1 MTWHVGAPTMIN
13 NALLQSLHSHMAR
26 WGLKRF
32 TSDEDYF
39 AWQRK
44 QLSSADLIQLRRVV
58 ERKQEG
64 ERRDEVAFY
73 DLIAQPQILLV
84 LYSQRYEY
92 YIEVGSRVAA
102 RLGDA
107 AHILDFG
114 CGVGILTTF
123 YAAQYPE
130 KQFVGVDRSPASIAV
145 ARERAQGLGLD
156 NLRFECADV
165 ELQTIAG
172 PHDLIV
178 ATHSLVQAEQDPGI
192 PSHNWQTFDRTHDS
206 KQQALFEQRT
216 GLDMRL
222 DRLSALLAQK
232 GRMIVF
238 EKTRQL
244 ARRVPLQRALT
255 ARGLWLIEQPEIVR
269 YRLVEEV
276 ADDGPFYLLGTEAGS
291 TFHWDELPEPD
302 EGSPCDPMQFK
313 THATDQD
320 APLYEN
326 HWPSAQGVWEQLHEK
341 RLLKETARQEPDGR
355 QLHVELGQAEE
366 GVYLYCANTFDQR
379 QLVIVEPARAL
390 MLESYYQQIV
400 NGVSD

>member
-1 MTWHVGAPTMIN
+1 MTHNV
-13 NALLQSLHSHMAR
+13 LRQSLDSHMAW

-32 TSDEDYF
+32 TSDADYF
-39 AWQRK
+39 AWQRIE
-44 QLSSADLIQLRRVV
+44 LSPTDLIQLRKVV
-58 ERKQEG
+58 EQKHEG
-64 ERRDEVAFY
+64 GDLDEVTFY
-73 DLIAQPQILLV
+73 DLSAQPQILPV
-84 LYSQRYEY
+84 LHSQRYEY

-102 RLGDA
+102 CLGDA
-107 AHILDFG
+107 GHILDFG
-114 CGVGILTTF
+114 CGAGILTTF

-145 ARERAQGLGLD
+145 ARERAQGLGLG
-156 NLRFECADV
+156 NLRFECIDI
-165 ELQTIAG
+165 ELHTIAG

-178 ATHSLVQAEQDPGI
+178 ATHSLVQTEQDPGI
-192 PSHNWQTFDRTHDS
+192 PSRNWQTFERAHDL
-206 KQQALFEQRT
+206 KQQGLFEQRT
-216 GLDMRL
+216 GLDIRL
-222 DRLSALLAQK
+222 DRLSELLAQK

-244 ARRVPLQRALT
+244 ARRVPLQRALA
-255 ARGLWLIEQPEIVR
+255 ARGLWLIEQPEFVR

-291 TFHWDELPEPD
+291 TLHWDESPEPD
-302 EGSPCDPMQFK
+302 EGPPCDPMQFK

-326 HWPSAQGVWEQLHEK
+326 HWPSAQRAWEQIHDK
-341 RLLKETARQEPDGR
+341 RLFRDTTSQEPDGR
-355 QLHVELGQAEE
+355 QLHVEFGQAEE

-379 QLVIVEPARAL
+379 QLVIVEPARVF

-400 NGVSD
+400 NGAP

>member
-1 MTWHVGAPTMIN
+1 MTN
-13 NALLQSLHSHMAR
+13 NALRQSLHLHMAR
-26 WGLKRF
+26 WGLKQF
-32 TSDEDYF
+32 MSDVDYF
-39 AWQRK
+39 AWQRIE
-44 QLSSADLIQLRRVV
+44 LSSTDLIQLRKVA
-58 ERKQEG
+58 EQKHEG
-64 ERRDEVAFY
+64 GHLDEVAFY
-73 DLIAQPQILLV
+73 DRSAQPQILPV

-130 KQFVGVDRSPASIAV
+130 KQFLGVDRSPASIAV
-145 ARERAQGLGLD
+145 ARERAQGLGLG
-156 NLRFECADV
+156 NLRFECVDV
-165 ELQTIAG
+165 ESHAIAG

-178 ATHSLVQAEQDPGI
+178 ATHSLLQVEQDPGI
-192 PSHNWQTFDRTHDS
+192 PSQNWQTFERTHDS

-216 GLDMRL
+216 GLDIRL

-244 ARRVPLQRALT
+244 ARRVPLQRALA
-255 ARGLWLIEQPEIVR
+255 ARGLWLIEQPELVR

-276 ADDGPFYLLGTEAGS
+276 ADDGPFYLLGTETGS
-291 TFHWDELPEPD
+291 TLHWDEMPEPD
-302 EGSPCDPMQFK
+302 EGPPCDPMQFK

-326 HWPSAQGVWEQLHEK
+326 HWPSAQGAWEQLHEK
-341 RLLKETARQEPDGR
+341 RLLKDTTRQESDGR

-390 MLESYYQQIV
+390 MLESYYRQIV
-400 NGVSD
+400 NGASG

>member
-1 MTWHVGAPTMIN
+1 MTN
-13 NALLQSLHSHMAR
+13 NALRQLLHSHMAR

-32 TSDEDYF
+32 TSDADYF
-39 AWQRK
+39 AWQRRE
-44 QLSSADLIQLRRVV
+44 LSPTDLIQLRKVV
-58 ERKQEG
+58 EQRHEG
-64 ERRDEVAFY
+64 GHLDEVAFY
-73 DLIAQPQILLV
+73 NRSAQPQILPV

-92 YIEVGSRVAA
+92 YLEIGSRVAA

-123 YAAQYPE
+123 YATQFPE
-130 KQFVGVDRSPASIAV
+130 KQFVGVDRSPASITV
-145 ARERAQGLGLD
+145 ARERAQGLGLG
-156 NLRFECADV
+156 NLRFECVDV
-165 ELQTIAG
+165 ELQSITG
-172 PHDLIV
+172 RHDLIV

-192 PSHNWQTFDRTHDS
+192 PSHNWQTFERTHDS

-216 GLDMRL
+216 GLDIRL

-244 ARRVPLQRALT
+244 ARRVSLQRALA
-255 ARGLWLIEQPEIVR
+255 ARGLWLIEQPELVR

-291 TFHWDELPEPD
+291 TLHWDESPEPD
-302 EGSPCDPMQFK
+302 EGPPCDPMQFK
-313 THATDQD
+313 TDATDQD

-326 HWPSAQGVWEQLHEK
+326 HWPSAQRVWKQIHDK
-341 RLLKETARQEPDGR
+341 RLLREATRQESDGR

-379 QLVIVEPARAL
+379 QLVIVEPARVL

-400 NGVSD
+400 NGAFD

>member
-1 MTWHVGAPTMIN
+1 MDREPRDEVRAT
-13 NALLQSLHSHMAR
+13 LHEHLAR

-32 TSDEDYF
+32 TSDADYF
-39 AWQRK
+39 AWQRE
-44 QLSSADLIQLRRVV
+44 QLSSADLIQLRRVI

-64 ERRDEVAFY
+64 ECSDEVAFY
-73 DLIAQPQILLV
+73 DLIAQPQILPV

-92 YIEVGSRVAA
+92 YIEIGSRVAA

-123 YAAQYPE
+123 YATQFPE
-130 KQFVGVDRSPASIAV
+130 KQFVGVDRSPASITV
-145 ARERAQGLGLD
+145 ARERAQGLGLG
-156 NLRFECADV
+156 NLRFECVDV

-172 PHDLIV
+172 RHDLIV

-192 PSHNWQTFDRTHDS
+192 PSHNWQTFERTHDS

-216 GLDMRL
+216 GLDIRL
-222 DRLSALLAQK
+222 DRLSASLAQK

-244 ARRVPLQRALT
+244 ARRVPLQRALA
-255 ARGLWLIEQPEIVR
+255 ARGLDLVEQPELVR

-276 ADDGPFYLLGTEAGS
+276 ADDGPFYLLGKEAGS
-291 TFHWDELPEPD
+291 TLHWDESPEPD
-302 EGSPCDPMQFK
+302 EGPPCDRTQFK
-313 THATDQD
+313 TDVTDPD

-326 HWPSAQGVWEQLHEK
+326 HWPSAQRVWEQLYDK
-341 RLLKETARQEPDGR
+341 RLLKESTRQEPDGR

-379 QLVIVEPARAL
+379 QVVIVEPARAFI
-390 MLESYYQQIV
+390 LESYYQEIL
-400 NGVSD
+400 SSTP

>member
-1 MTWHVGAPTMIN
+1 MTH
-13 NALLQSLHSHMAR
+13 NALRQSLHSHMAW

-32 TSDEDYF
+32 RSDAGYF

-44 QLSSADLIQLRRVV
+44 ELSPTDLIQLRKVV
-58 ERKQEG
+58 EQKHEG
-64 ERRDEVAFY
+64 GHLDEVAFY
-73 DLIAQPQILLV
+73 DLSAQPQILSV

-107 AHILDFG
+107 AQILDFG

-145 ARERAQGLGLD
+145 AQERAQGLGLG
-156 NLRFECADV
+156 NLRFECIDI
-165 ELQTIAG
+165 ELHTISG

-178 ATHSLVQAEQDPGI
+178 ATHSLVQAEQNPGI
-192 PSHNWQTFDRTHDS
+192 PSQNWQTFERTHDS

-216 GLDMRL
+216 GLDIRL

-232 GRMIVF
+232 GRMIVC

-244 ARRVPLQRALT
+244 ARRVPLQRALA
-255 ARGLWLIEQPEIVR
+255 ARGLWLIEQPEFVR
-269 YRLVEEV
+269 YRLVEEL

-291 TFHWDELPEPD
+291 TLHWDESPEPD
-302 EGSPCDPMQFK
+302 EGPPCDPMQFK
-313 THATDQD
+313 PHAADQD

-326 HWPSAQGVWEQLHEK
+326 HCPSVQGVWEQLHEK
-341 RLLKETARQEPDGR
+341 RLLKDTTRQEPDGR

-379 QLVIVEPARAL
+379 QLVIVEPARVL

-400 NGVSD
+400 NGAFD

>member
-1 MTWHVGAPTMIN
+1 MTN
-13 NALLQSLHSHMAR
+13 DLLLQSLRSHLAW

-32 TSDEDYF
+32 TSDADYF
-39 AWQRK
+39 AWQRIE
-44 QLSSADLIQLRRVV
+44 LSSTDLIQLREVA
-58 ERKQEG
+58 EQKHKG
-64 ERRDEVAFY
+64 GHLDEVAFY
-73 DLIAQPQILLV
+73 DQSAQPKILPV
-84 LYSQRYEY
+84 LHSQRYEY

-123 YAAQYPE
+123 YAAQYPG
-130 KQFVGVDRSPASIAV
+130 KQFVGIDRSPASIAV
-145 ARERAQGLGLD
+145 ARERTQGLGLG
-156 NLRFECADV
+156 NLRFECVDV
-165 ELQTIAG
+165 ELETIAG

-192 PSHNWQTFDRTHDS
+192 PSQNWQTFERTHDS

-216 GLDMRL
+216 RLDIRL
-222 DRLSALLAQK
+222 DRLRALLTPK
-232 GRMIVF
+232 SRMVVF

-244 ARRVPLQRALT
+244 ARRVPLQRALA
-255 ARGLWLIEQPEIVR
+255 ARGLGPVEQPEFVR

-276 ADDGPFYLLGTEAGS
+276 ADDGPFYLLQTEAGS
-291 TFHWDELPEPD
+291 TRHGDELPEPD
-302 EGSPCDPMQFK
+302 EGLPCDPIQCK
-313 THATDQD
+313 THATDQG

-326 HWPSAQGVWEQLHEK
+326 HWPSAQGVWEQLHQK
-341 RLLKETARQEPDGR
+341 RLLKDTTRQEPDGR

-379 QLVIVEPARAL
+379 QLVIVEPARAH
-390 MLESYYQQIV
+390 MLESYYQEIV
-400 NGVSD
+400 NGALG

>member
-1 MTWHVGAPTMIN
+1 MTHS
-13 NALLQSLHSHMAR
+13 ALRQSLHSHMAR

-32 TSDEDYF
+32 TSDADYF
-39 AWQRK
+39 AWQRIE
-44 QLSSADLIQLRRVV
+44 LSPTDLIQLRKVV
-58 ERKQEG
+58 EHKQRG
-64 ERRDEVAFY
+64 GRSDEVAFY
-73 DLIAQPQILLV
+73 DRTAQPQILPV

-92 YIEVGSRVAA
+92 YIEVGSRVAT

-130 KQFVGVDRSPASIAV
+130 KQFVGVDRSTASIAV
-145 ARERAQGLGLD
+145 ARERAQGLGLG
-156 NLRFECADV
+156 NLRFECVDT
-165 ELQTIAG
+165 ELQPIAG
-172 PHDLIV
+172 LYDLIV

-192 PSHNWQTFDRTHDS
+192 PSHNWQTFERARDS
-206 KQQALFEQRT
+206 KQQTLFEQRT
-216 GLDMRL
+216 NLDIRL
-222 DRLSALLAQK
+222 DRLIALLAQK

-244 ARRVPLQRALT
+244 ARRVSLQRAVA
-255 ARGLWLIEQPEIVR
+255 ARGLWLIEQPELVR

-291 TFHWDELPEPD
+291 TLHWDESPEPD
-302 EGSPCDPMQFK
+302 EGPPCDPMQFK
-313 THATDQD
+313 TDATDQD

-326 HWPSAQGVWEQLHEK
+326 HWPSAQRVWEQIHDK
-341 RLLKETARQEPDGR
+341 RLLRETTRQESDGR

-379 QLVIVEPARAL
+379 QLVIVEPARVL

-400 NGVSD
+400 NGAFD

>member
-1 MTWHVGAPTMIN
+1 MTHS
-13 NALLQSLHSHMAR
+13 ALRQSLHSHMAR

-32 TSDEDYF
+32 TSDADYF
-39 AWQRK
+39 AWQRIE
-44 QLSSADLIQLRRVV
+44 LSPTDLIQLRKVV
-58 ERKQEG
+58 EHKQRG
-64 ERRDEVAFY
+64 GRSDEVAFY
-73 DLIAQPQILLV
+73 DRTAQPQILPV

-92 YIEVGSRVAA
+92 YIEIGSRVAT

-130 KQFVGVDRSPASIAV
+130 KQFVGVDRSTASIAV
-145 ARERAQGLGLD
+145 ARERAQGLGLG
-156 NLRFECADV
+156 NLRFECVDT
-165 ELQTIAG
+165 ELQPIAG
-172 PHDLIV
+172 LYDLIV

-192 PSHNWQTFDRTHDS
+192 PSHNWQTFERARDS
-206 KQQALFEQRT
+206 KQQTLFEQRT
-216 GLDMRL
+216 NLDIRL
-222 DRLSALLAQK
+222 DRLIALLAQK

-244 ARRVPLQRALT
+244 ARRVPLQRALA
-255 ARGLWLIEQPEIVR
+255 ARGLWLMEPPEFVR

-291 TFHWDELPEPD
+291 TLHWDESPEPD
-302 EGSPCDPMQFK
+302 EGLPCDPMQFQ
-313 THATDQD
+313 THATNQD

-326 HWPSAQGVWEQLHEK
+326 HWPSAERVWGQIHDK
-341 RLLKETARQEPDGR
+341 RLLRETTRQGSDGR
-355 QLHVELGQAEE
+355 QLHVEFGQAEE

-379 QLVIVEPARAL
+379 QLVIVEPARVF

-400 NGVSD
+400 NGAP

>member
-1 MTWHVGAPTMIN
+1 LAW
-13 NALLQSLHSHMAR
+13 
-26 WGLKRF
+26 WGLKRL
-32 TSDEDYF
+32 TSDADYF

-44 QLSSADLIQLRRVV
+44 QLSSADLTQLHTQIEQKR
-58 ERKQEG
+58 G
-64 ERRDEVAFY
+64 GTHLDEVAFY
-73 DLIAQPQILLV
+73 DLSAQPQILPV
-84 LYSQRYEY
+84 LYSQHYEY

-145 ARERAQGLGLD
+145 ARERAQRLGLG
-156 NLRFECADV
+156 NLRFECIDI
-165 ELQTIAG
+165 ELHTIAG

-178 ATHSLVQAEQDPGI
+178 ATHSLVQAEQNPGI
-192 PSHNWQTFDRTHDS
+192 PSQNWQTFERRHDS

-216 GLDMRL
+216 GLDIRL
-222 DRLSALLAQK
+222 DRLSPLLAQK
-232 GRMIVF
+232 GRMIVC

-244 ARRVPLQRALT
+244 ARRVPLQRALA
-255 ARGLWLIEQPEIVR
+255 ARGLWLIEQPEFVR
-269 YRLVEEV
+269 YRLVEEL

-291 TFHWDELPEPD
+291 TLQWDESPEPD
-302 EGSPCDPMQFK
+302 DGPPRDPMRYK
-313 THATDQD
+313 THATHQD

-326 HWPSAQGVWEQLHEK
+326 HCPSAQGVWEQLHEK
-341 RLLKETARQEPDGR
+341 RLLKDTTRQEPDGR

-379 QLVIVEPARAL
+379 QLVIVQPARIF

-400 NGVSD
+400 NGAP

>member
-1 MTWHVGAPTMIN
+1 MTN
-13 NALLQSLHSHMAR
+13 DLLLQSLRSHLAW

-32 TSDEDYF
+32 TSDADYF
-39 AWQRK
+39 AWQRIE
-44 QLSSADLIQLRRVV
+44 LSSADLIQLRKVA
-58 ERKQEG
+58 EQKHEG
-64 ERRDEVAFY
+64 GHLDEVAFY
-73 DLIAQPQILLV
+73 DRSAQPQILPV

-102 RLGDA
+102 HLGDA
-107 AHILDFG
+107 ADILDFG

-130 KQFVGVDRSPASIAV
+130 KQFLGVDRSPASIVV
-145 ARERAQGLGLD
+145 ARERTQDLGLA
-156 NLRFECADV
+156 NLRFECVDV
-165 ELQTIAG
+165 ELHTIAE

-178 ATHSLVQAEQDPGI
+178 ATHSLLQAEQDPGI
-192 PSHNWQTFDRTHDS
+192 PSRNWQTFERTHDS

-216 GLDMRL
+216 GLDIRL

-244 ARRVPLQRALT
+244 ARRVPLQQALA
-255 ARGLWLIEQPEIVR
+255 ARGLRLIEQPEFVR

-276 ADDGPFYLLGTEAGS
+276 TDDGPFYLLGTEAGS
-291 TFHWDELPEPD
+291 TLHWDELPEPD
-302 EGSPCDPMQFK
+302 EGLPCDPMECK

-326 HWPSAQGVWEQLHEK
+326 HWPSAQGAWEQLHEK
-341 RLLKETARQEPDGR
+341 RLLKDTTRQEPDGH

-366 GVYLYCANTFDQR
+366 GIYLYCANTFDQR

-400 NGVSD
+400 EGAPG

>member
-1 MTWHVGAPTMIN
+1 MPSDTRDEKRTTLH
-13 NALLQSLHSHMAR
+13 ALEAHLAW

-32 TSDEDYF
+32 TSDADYF
-39 AWQRK
+39 AWQRIE
-44 QLSSADLIQLRRVV
+44 LSPADLNKLGKVV
-58 ERKQEG
+58 VQKHEG
-64 ERRDEVAFY
+64 GHLDEVAFY
-73 DLIAQPQILLV
+73 DLSAQPQILSV
-84 LYSQRYEY
+84 LYSQRSEY

-102 RLGDA
+102 RLGDV

-145 ARERAQGLGLD
+145 ARERAQGLGLG
-156 NLRFECADV
+156 NLRFECVDV
-165 ELQTIAG
+165 ELQAIAG
-172 PHDLIV
+172 LYDLIV

-192 PSHNWQTFDRTHDS
+192 PSHNWQTFERTHDS

-216 GLDMRL
+216 GLEIRL
-222 DRLSALLAQK
+222 DRLSALLARN
-232 GRMIVF
+232 GRMIVC

-244 ARRVPLQRALT
+244 ARRVPLQRALA
-255 ARGLWLIEQPEIVR
+255 ARGLWLIEQPEFVR

-276 ADDGPFYLLGTEAGS
+276 AEDGPFYLLGTEAGS
-291 TFHWDELPEPD
+291 TLHWDELPEPD
-302 EGSPCDPMQFK
+302 EGPPCDPMQFK

-326 HWPSAQGVWEQLHEK
+326 HGPSAQGVWEQLHEK
-341 RLLKETARQEPDGR
+341 RLLKDTTRQESDGR

-390 MLESYYQQIV
+390 ILESYYRQIV
-400 NGVSD
+400 NGASG

>member
-1 MTWHVGAPTMIN
+1 MTH
-13 NALLQSLHSHMAR
+13 NALRQSLYSHMAR

-32 TSDEDYF
+32 TSDADYF
-39 AWQRK
+39 AWQRIA
-44 QLSSADLIQLRRVV
+44 LSSTDLIQLRKVV
-58 ERKQEG
+58 EQKHKG
-64 ERRDEVAFY
+64 GHLDEVAFY
-73 DLIAQPQILLV
+73 DLSAQPKILPV

-102 RLGDA
+102 CLGDA
-107 AHILDFG
+107 GHILDFG

-130 KQFVGVDRSPASIAV
+130 KQFLGVDRSPASIAV
-145 ARERAQGLGLD
+145 ARERAQGLGLG

-165 ELQTIAG
+165 ELRSIAG

-192 PSHNWQTFDRTHDS
+192 PSQNWQTFERTHDS

-216 GLDMRL
+216 GLDIRL

-232 GRMIVF
+232 GRMIVC

-244 ARRVPLQRALT
+244 ARRVPLQRALA
-255 ARGLWLIEQPEIVR
+255 ARGLWLIAQPELVR

-291 TFHWDELPEPD
+291 TLHWDESPEPD
-302 EGSPCDPMQFK
+302 EGSPCDPMK
-313 THATDQD
+313 CKPHATDQD

-326 HWPSAQGVWEQLHEK
+326 HWPSAQGAWEQLHEK
-341 RLLKETARQEPDGR
+341 RLLKDTTRQESDGR

-379 QLVIVEPARAL
+379 QLVLVEPARTL
-390 MLESYYQQIV
+390 MLESYYRQIV
-400 NGVSD
+400 NGASG

>member
-1 MTWHVGAPTMIN
+1 MTN
-13 NALLQSLHSHMAR
+13 NSLRQSLHSHMAR

-32 TSDEDYF
+32 TSDADYF
-39 AWQRK
+39 AWQRIE
-44 QLSSADLIQLRRVV
+44 LSSTDLNQLRKVV
-58 ERKQEG
+58 AQKHEG
-64 ERRDEVAFY
+64 GHLDEVAFY
-73 DLIAQPQILLV
+73 DLSAQPQILPV

-102 RLGDA
+102 RFGDA

-123 YAAQYPE
+123 YAAQYHE
-130 KQFVGVDRSPASIAV
+130 KQFVGVDRSLASIAV
-145 ARERAQGLGLD
+145 ARERAQGLGLG
-156 NLRFECADV
+156 NLRFECVDV
-165 ELQTIAG
+165 ELQPIAG
-172 PHDLIV
+172 SQDLIV

-192 PSHNWQTFDRTHDS
+192 PSQNWQTFERTHDS

-216 GLDMRL
+216 GLDIRL

-244 ARRVPLQRALT
+244 ARRVPLQRALA
-255 ARGLWLIEQPEIVR
+255 ARGLELVEQPELVR

-276 ADDGPFYLLGTEAGS
+276 ADDGPFYLLGTETGS
-291 TFHWDELPEPD
+291 ARHWDESPEPD
-302 EGSPCDPMQFK
+302 EGPPCDRTKFK
-313 THATDQD
+313 TDVADPD

-326 HWPSAQGVWEQLHEK
+326 HWPSAQRAWEQLYDK
-341 RLLKETARQEPDGR
+341 RLLKETTRQESDGR
-355 QLHVELGQAEE
+355 ELHVEVGQSEE

-390 MLESYYQQIV
+390 MLESHYQEIV
-400 NGVSD
+400 SSTPS

>member
-1 MTWHVGAPTMIN
+1 MTN
-13 NALLQSLHSHMAR
+13 NALRQSLHSHMAR

-32 TSDEDYF
+32 TSDADYF
-39 AWQRK
+39 AWQRIE
-44 QLSSADLIQLRRVV
+44 LSPTDLIQLRKVV
-58 ERKQEG
+58 EQRHEG
-64 ERRDEVAFY
+64 GHLDEVAFY
-73 DLIAQPQILLV
+73 DRSAQPQILPV

-123 YAAQYPE
+123 YAAQFPE
-130 KQFVGVDRSPASIAV
+130 KQFVGVDRSPASITV
-145 ARERAQGLGLD
+145 ARERAQGLGLG
-156 NLRFECADV
+156 NLRFECVDV

-172 PHDLIV
+172 QHDLIV

-192 PSHNWQTFDRTHDS
+192 PSHNWQTFERTHDS

-216 GLDMRL
+216 GLDIRL
-222 DRLSALLAQK
+222 DRLSALLVQK

-244 ARRVPLQRALT
+244 ARRVSLQRALA
-255 ARGLWLIEQPEIVR
+255 ARGLWLIEQPELVR

-291 TFHWDELPEPD
+291 TLHWDESPEPD
-302 EGSPCDPMQFK
+302 EGPPCDHMQFK
-313 THATDQD
+313 TDATDQD

-326 HWPSAQGVWEQLHEK
+326 HWPSAQCVWEQIHDK
-341 RLLKETARQEPDGR
+341 RLLRETTRQESDGR

-379 QLVIVEPARAL
+379 QLVIVEPARVL

-400 NGVSD
+400 NGAFD

>member
-1 MTWHVGAPTMIN
+1 MTN
-13 NALLQSLHSHMAR
+13 DSLLPSLRSHLTW

-32 TSDEDYF
+32 TSDADYF

-64 ERRDEVAFY
+64 ERSDEVAFY
-73 DLIAQPQILLV
+73 DLIARPQILPV

-102 RLGDA
+102 CLGDA

-123 YAAQYPE
+123 YATQYPE
-130 KQFVGVDRSPASIAV
+130 KQFVGVDRSSASIAV
-145 ARERAQGLGLD
+145 AREKVKGLGLG

-165 ELQTIAG
+165 ELQTVTG
-172 PHDLIV
+172 THDLII
-178 ATHSLVQAEQDPGI
+178 ATHSLVQAEHDPGI
-192 PSHNWQTFDRTHDS
+192 PSHNWQTFERAYDTQ
-206 KQQALFEQRT
+206 QQALFEQRT
-216 GLDMRL
+216 GLDIRL
-222 DRLSALLAQK
+222 DRLSALLVQK

-244 ARRVPLQRALT
+244 ARRVPLQRALA
-255 ARGLWLIEQPEIVR
+255 ARGLWLIEQPEFVR

-276 ADDGPFYLLGTEAGS
+276 ADDGPFYLVGTEAGS
-291 TFHWDELPEPD
+291 TLHWDESLEPD
-302 EGSPCDPMQFK
+302 EGLPCDPMRFT

-320 APLYEN
+320 APRYEN
-326 HWPSAQGVWEQLHEK
+326 HGPSAQGVWEQLHEK
-341 RLLKETARQEPDGR
+341 RLLKDTTRQESDGR

-379 QLVIVEPARAL
+379 QLVIVEPARAF

-400 NGVSD
+400 NGASD

>member
-1 MTWHVGAPTMIN
+1 MTH
-13 NALLQSLHSHMAR
+13 NALRQSLHSHMAW

-32 TSDEDYF
+32 TSDADYF
-39 AWQRK
+39 AWQRIE
-44 QLSSADLIQLRRVV
+44 LSPTDLIQLRKVV
-58 ERKQEG
+58 EYKQRG
-64 ERRDEVAFY
+64 GRSDEVAFY
-73 DLIAQPQILLV
+73 DRTAQPQILPV
-84 LYSQRYEY
+84 LHSQRYEY
-92 YIEVGSRVAA
+92 YAEVGSRVAA
-102 RLGDA
+102 CFGDA
-107 AHILDFG
+107 GHILDFG

-145 ARERAQGLGLD
+145 ARERAQGLGLG
-156 NLRFECADV
+156 NLRFECIDI

-172 PHDLIV
+172 PHDLII

-192 PSHNWQTFDRTHDS
+192 PSHNWQTFERAHDL

-216 GLDMRL
+216 GLDIRL
-222 DRLSALLAQK
+222 DRLSELLAQR

-244 ARRVPLQRALT
+244 ARRVPLQRALA
-255 ARGLWLIEQPEIVR
+255 ARGLWLIEQPEFVR

-291 TFHWDELPEPD
+291 RLHWDESPEPD
-302 EGSPCDPMQFK
+302 EGPPCDPMQFT
-313 THATDQD
+313 THASDQD

-341 RLLKETARQEPDGR
+341 RLLKDTTRQESDGR
-355 QLHVELGQAEE
+355 QLHVELGRAEE

-379 QLVIVEPARAL
+379 QLVIVEPAGAL

-400 NGVSD
+400 SGTP